1 MKQEKR
7 TELSRKRILQSAFAE
22 FGSTGYDGSSLNT
35 ICSKNNISKGLIYHN
50 FSGKDELYLA
60 CVAQCISDVTEFLK
74 QQDIQDDPEKYMQL
88 RFEYFLKNT
97 QHARIFFEAML
108 QPPKG
113 LKTQIQK
120 LRMEFDAFNREIYRN
135 VLSKVTLREGVCETD
150 AINYFEIMQEMFN
163 GYFSSLSYTGK
174 DFQLLVQDHEEWLAK
189 ILDFILYGIVER
201 GINK

>member
-1 MKQEKR
+1 MKQEER
-7 TELSRKRILQSAFAE
+7 TELSKKRILQSAFVE

-35 ICSKNNISKGLIYHN
+35 ICSKNKISKGLIYHN
-50 FSGKDELYLA
+50 FSGKDELYLE
-60 CVAQCISDVTEFLK
+60 CVSQCIRDVTEFLK
-74 QQDIQDDPEKYMQL
+74 QQDIQDNPEKYMQL
-88 RFEYFLKNT
+88 RFEYFLKHSH
-97 QHARIFFEAML
+97 HARIFFEAML

-113 LKTQIQK
+113 LKTEIQK
-120 LRMEFDAFNREIYRN
+120 LRIEFDAFNREIYRN

-201 GINK
+201 GTNK